1 MRMKQLEYALRNVN
15 TNIITE
21 EEFPSAVTALADLV
35 VKGLP
40 LDLVEGVGPLIRQ
53 LIGRFGV
60 IAPARRELMHK
71 LCLDNEVSMNIR
83 EGCLA
88 YLIHIEPRLDDGKCV
103 FSSLS
108 ESDRIELSGPWIRP
122 MVMLASAQKR
132 AGSFPRLALKNLVVH
147 TTDLN
152 KFKIIK
158 TIEGYAHQYGTSLD
172 DLNLREMLPDE
183 H

>member
-1 MRMKQLEYALRNVN
+1 
-15 TNIITE
+15 
-21 EEFPSAVTALADLV
+21 
-35 VKGLP
+35 
-40 LDLVEGVGPLIRQ
+40 GPLVRQ
-53 LIGRFGV
+53 LIGRFGI

-71 LCLDNEVSMNIR
+71 LCLDTKVALNIR

-88 YLIHIEPRLDDGKCV
+88 YLISIEPRLDDGKCV

-108 ESDRIELSGPWIRP
+108 ESERIDLSGPWIRP
-122 MVMLASAQKR
+122 MVMGASEQKR
-132 AGSFPRLALKNLVVH
+132 AGSFPRVALKKLVVY

-152 KFKIIK
+152 KLKIIK
-158 TIEGYAHQYGTSLD
+158 TIEGYAHQYGTNLD